1 MYIIVVGGGRVGY
14 YLTKALLD
22 EGHEVLVLEQNAVI
36 CDALTEELGSIC
48 VRGDG
53 CETTTLSQV
62 GTGRADMLIAVTGD
76 DEDNL
81 VSCEVAKHLFHVPR
95 TIARIRNPKNE
106 AIFKK
111 LGIDVT
117 INNTNIILENI
128 EEQVPTHTLTHLL
141 DIRDKGLEIVEVK
154 IPGNAGT
161 VGKPVKQLQLPK
173 GSILSLV
180 IRKSRRPI
188 VPTSNTILQAEDQVI
203 ALTSHESEN
212 ELRATL
218 RGE

>member
-14 YLTKALLD
+14 YLTKALLA
-22 EGHEVLVLEQNAVI
+22 EGHEVLVLEQLATI
-36 CDALTEELGSIC
+36 CENLNEELGSIC

-53 CETTTLSQV
+53 CETTTLSEV
-62 GTGRADMLIAVTGD
+62 GTGRADMLISVTGD

-81 VSCEVAKHLFHVPR
+81 VACQVAKYLFHVPR

-117 INNTNIILENI
+117 INNTNLILENI
-128 EEQVPTHTLTHLL
+128 REEVPTHTLTHLL

-154 IPGNAGT
+154 IPDSAST
-161 VGKPVKQLQLPK
+161 VGKPLKQLGLPK
-173 GSILSLV
+173 DTVLSLI
-180 IRKSRRPI
+180 IRKSKRPI
-188 VPTSNTILQAEDQVI
+188 VPSSNTILQAQDQVLAVI
-203 ALTSHESEN
+203 SHENED
-212 ELRATL
+212 ELRAIL

>member
-14 YLTKALLD
+14 YLTKALLA
-22 EGHEVLVLEQNAVI
+22 EGHEVLVLEKSAAI
-36 CDALTEELGSIC
+36 CEALTEELGSIC

-53 CETTTLSQV
+53 CETTTLSEV
-62 GTGRADMLIAVTGD
+62 GTGRADMLVAVTGD

-81 VSCEVAKHLFHVPR
+81 VSCQVAKHLFHVPR

-117 INNTNIILENI
+117 INNTNLILENI

-154 IPGNAGT
+154 IPKEAGA
-161 VGKPVKQLQLPK
+161 VGKPVKQLELPK
-173 GSILSLV
+173 GSVLSLV

-203 ALTSHESEN
+203 ALTSHESED
-212 ELRATL
+212 ELRAAL